1 MFFFFAHL
9 SGLVGSKNTSPTRH
23 TSAGAGLQ
31 PALTLFLSRAKQIK
45 SYFFKQQI
53 GFISTI
59 KETKIMKQVVPL
71 RYDVIFKK
79 AFSVPKI
86 FTAFVHD
93 FLNIDLEIDTVE
105 KDKTYEPPI
114 GNVAAKFDLYAE
126 DKKNRIIV
134 DMQHV
139 RFPDHYHRFLHYHCA
154 ALLDQ
159 IVRSKDYR
167 PHLKVFTGG

>member
-1 MFFFFAHL
+1 
-9 SGLVGSKNTSPTRH
+9 
-23 TSAGAGLQ
+23 
-31 PALTLFLSRAKQIK
+31 
-45 SYFFKQQI
+45 
-53 GFISTI
+53 
-59 KETKIMKQVVPL
+59 MKQVVPL